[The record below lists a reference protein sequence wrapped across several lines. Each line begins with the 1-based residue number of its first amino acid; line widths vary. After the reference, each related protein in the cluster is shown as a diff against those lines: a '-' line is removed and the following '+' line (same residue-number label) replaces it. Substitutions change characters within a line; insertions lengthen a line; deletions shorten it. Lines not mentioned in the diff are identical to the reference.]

1 MKLTPPNP
9 YNVENDGYDAHLIPA
24 ETAARIERE
33 GDRYKNVVREDE
45 SADPIN
51 ATGGHTVDS
60 EGLTNN
66 YAIEPEMYYEKPGD
80 ANRSENGIETMG
92 SEPPKHDLHLEVRA
106 KATIKEIEG
115 KVEEAVGYLTG
126 NAEIQAIGQAKQA
139 EAHQAIENIDR

>member
-80 ANRSENGIETMG
+80 VNQ
-92 SEPPKHDLHLEVRA
+92 SEPITASEHPKHDLHLEVRA

>member
-33 GDRYKNVVREDE
+33 GDRYKNVVREDD

-80 ANRSENGIETMG
+80 ANQSE
-92 SEPPKHDLHLEVRA
+92 
-106 KATIKEIEG
+106 
-115 KVEEAVGYLTG
+115 
-126 NAEIQAIGQAKQA
+126 
-139 EAHQAIENIDR
+139 